1 MNNPNNKSKTPE
13 YLKGPTVDEKG
24 LPLRMKIQGERRL
37 DRPYE
42 PTKKFKWHWDRFQ
55 GAVMVPVPDD
65 E

>member
-1 MNNPNNKSKTPE
+1 MNNPNKAKATPE
-13 YLKGPTVDEKG
+13 FLKGSTVDEKG

-42 PTKKFKWHWDRFQ
+42 SAKKLKLTWDRFQ
-55 GAVMVPVPDD
+55 GVLVNVPDA

>member
-1 MNNPNNKSKTPE
+1 VKTENKANTPE
-13 YLKGPTVDEKG
+13 HLKGSTVDEKG

-37 DRPYE
+37 DKPYE
-42 PTKKFKWHWDRFQ
+42 ATKKFKWHWDRFQ